1 MLSHPQAGATPALPG
16 RGASYPD
23 RWTQCCHLSASFIF
37 ETSSILMLMEL
48 QRTCEGGQRLV
59 DRIWFF

>member
-1 MLSHPQAGATPALPG
+1 MRVCSEV
-16 RGASYPD
+16 
-23 RWTQCCHLSASFIF
+23 IF

-59 DRIWFF
+59 DLIRFF